1 VRDDGRRA
9 TNESAAAPAY
19 LAFARTPSFLT
30 GPRFPKIVL
39 LAVRARGVHAER
51 RSVGIPF
58 KNSGWYT
65 GTRGHLI
72 T

>member
-30 GPRFPKIVL
+30 CPRFPKIVL
-39 LAVRARGVHAER
+39 LAAACT
-51 RSVGIPF
+51 RSGALSEYRSKTPGGIPA
-58 KNSGWYT
+58 
-65 GTRGHLI
+65 REVI
-72 T
+72 